1 MLFSQVMITISA
13 VMPVAVEVI
22 SIHLNSFQR
31 LDPDGLTTS
40 ETSMGGR
47 ESLKGEF
54 FFKLK

>member
-1 MLFSQVMITISA
+1 MITISA